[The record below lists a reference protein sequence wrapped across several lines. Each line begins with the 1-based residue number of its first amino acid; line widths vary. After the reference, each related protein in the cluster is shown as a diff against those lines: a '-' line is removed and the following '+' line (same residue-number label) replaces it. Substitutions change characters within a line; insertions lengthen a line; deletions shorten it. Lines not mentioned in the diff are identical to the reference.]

1 MKNKQDNMWSRHYI
15 ANGFGLFYSNFS
27 FKLSKFLISFTFT
40 INSSLTSDTDFE
52 FQVDYKVNF

>member
-1 MKNKQDNMWSRHYI
+1 MKNKQDNTWSRHYI
-15 ANGFGLFYSNFS
+15 TNGFGLFYSIF
-27 FKLSKFLISFTFT
+27 FIYTFTFT